1 MMPIINDKSIYFC
14 YTFPKSRYFPKSRIF
29 PKVDIFAL
37 LFPKVDNNVKNGLKN
52 DSL

>member
-1 MMPIINDKSIYFC
+1 MIKVDIFALL
-14 YTFPKSRYFPKSRIF
+14 F